1 VALAVAL
8 ADAYEAIVGMAARPE
23 HGPRV
28 ASMRRAFEERTGQ
41 FGSSD
46 FEARTRAF
54 WDDALTRQRF
64 AEHVAVDL
72 PAGVASWV
80 PGLTHAHRGLFRA
93 EHAFG
98 RQVLVDVWGGARFFV
113 DEIDAAS
120 RDAVDAASA
129 PFDARLA
136 AHPDGP
142 VIALLP
148 GAIFHPA
155 EAATAMDSVLEA
167 ARGRALGTDLVLDAL
182 LRMELSLRTLSRVKP
197 AYAYRAEA
205 LPPAGRSAV

>member
-1 VALAVAL
+1 VGL
-8 ADAYEAIVGMAARPE
+8 ADAYEAIVALAAHPD
-23 HGPRV
+23 HTARV
-28 ASMRRAFEERTGQ
+28 AEMRRVFEERTGH

-46 FEARTRAF
+46 FESRTRAF
-54 WDDALTRQRF
+54 WDDALTRQGF
-64 AEHVAVDL
+64 ARDVARDL
-72 PAGVASWV
+72 PPQIAAWV

-93 EHAFG
+93 EVAFG
-98 RQVLVDVWGGARFFV
+98 RQVLVDVWGGAKFFV
-113 DEIDAAS
+113 DEIDEAS

-136 AHPDGP
+136 AGPDEP
-142 VIALLP
+142 IIALLP

-155 EAATAMDSVLEA
+155 EAASAMDKVLDA
-167 ARGRALGTDLVLDAL
+167 ARARALGTDEVLDAL

-205 LPPAGRSAV
+205 LAPPAPAPAPRPI